1 MSEPTESNP
10 PSNVNEL
17 GQVVGFPLPDWKPPT
32 LPPHDV
38 TEGRWAL
45 LEPLDAE
52 KHAASIYR
60 GVSMDPAGRN
70 WTYSPAGP

>member
-32 LPPHDV
+32 LPPHDGMQR
-38 TEGRWAL
+38 TRLRARMRG
-45 LEPLDAE
+45 
-52 KHAASIYR
+52 HATPTGTA
-60 GVSMDPAGRN
+60 GQAACGEVS
-70 WTYSPAGP
+70 